1 MWMTCPPAPDALFDS
16 INCKCKTGC
25 RTFRCSCKKA
35 NLACTD
41 LCSCCDCQNSTKE
54 MDDKDQDVLGEV
66 SNSDD
71 ETDSCDE
78 FY

>member
-1 MWMTCPPAPDALFDS
+1 ML
-16 INCKCKTGC
+16 
-25 RTFRCSCKKA
+25 
-35 NLACTD
+35 LH
-41 LCSCCDCQNSTKE
+41 CQNSTKKI
-54 MDDKDQDVLGEV
+54 DDKDQDVLGKI

>member
-1 MWMTCPPAPDALFDS
+1 MDDTHCPTPSTASVKLDAKPFDVLARRQ
-16 INCKCKTGC
+16 I
-25 RTFRCSCKKA
+25 
-35 NLACTD
+35 NLAYTD
-41 LCSCCDCQNSTKE
+41 MCSCCDCQNSTKE